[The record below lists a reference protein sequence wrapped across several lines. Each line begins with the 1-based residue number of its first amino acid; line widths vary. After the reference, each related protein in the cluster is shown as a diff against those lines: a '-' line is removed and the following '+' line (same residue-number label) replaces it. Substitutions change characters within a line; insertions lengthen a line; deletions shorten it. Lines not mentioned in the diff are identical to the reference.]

1 MSGKSQKPS
10 SSSSKPGPE
19 FERGRPKH
27 RGPAQVPYD
36 SDPSDDDESDD
47 LDDSPITDVLFAFVE
62 EKKMPLPETTPDWIG
77 AITFMLRSGVN
88 ADAEE
93 VLPLMELAH
102 KYPETLTA
110 MNTGYR
116 ARSGKD

>member
-1 MSGKSQKPS
+1 MSGKGPKGS
-10 SSSSKPGPE
+10 SSSSKPQPE

-27 RGPAQVPYD
+27 RGPAQVPYE
-36 SDPSDDDESDD
+36 SDPSDDESDD

-62 EKKMPLPETTPDWIG
+62 EKKIPPPTTSQDWG
-77 AITFMLRSGVN
+77 DAVTFMLRSGVN

-93 VLPLMELAH
+93 VLPLMELAQR
-102 KYPETLTA
+102 YPETLSA
-110 MNTGYR
+110 MHSGYR